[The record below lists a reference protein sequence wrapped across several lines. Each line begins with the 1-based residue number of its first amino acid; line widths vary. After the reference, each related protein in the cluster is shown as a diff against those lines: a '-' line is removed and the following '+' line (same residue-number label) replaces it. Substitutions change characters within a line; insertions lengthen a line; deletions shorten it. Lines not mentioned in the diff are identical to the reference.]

1 MTDDLSGDV
10 QQEATQAAKSATID
24 PRGPRFGAGIT
35 TLVLAG
41 ALLAIPSDDSSSVTL
56 AAVLLG
62 FQALVFGAA
71 TFVGMRAQLYGLIY
85 RALVAPRLAPPTER
99 EDPAPPRFAQLV
111 GFIFVVVG
119 LIGLAVGSLGLAQI
133 ATGLALAASFLN
145 AVFGFCLGCEIY
157 LLLRR
162 LRGGAAAA

>member
-1 MTDDLSGDV
+1 MAEDVSGDIR
-10 QQEATQAAKSATID
+10 QSATPSTKPKMID
-24 PRGPRFGAGIT
+24 PRGPRFGAAIT

-41 ALLAIPSDDSSSVTL
+41 ALLALPSDGSSSVTL
-56 AAVLLG
+56 AAVVLG

-71 TFVGMRAQLYGLIY
+71 AFAGMSAQLYGRIY
-85 RALVAPRLAPPTER
+85 RALVAPRLAPPSEM

-111 GFIFVVVG
+111 GFIFVVVA
-119 LIGLAVGSLGLAQI
+119 LIGLAFGSVVVAQI

-162 LRGGAAAA
+162 LRGGVAA